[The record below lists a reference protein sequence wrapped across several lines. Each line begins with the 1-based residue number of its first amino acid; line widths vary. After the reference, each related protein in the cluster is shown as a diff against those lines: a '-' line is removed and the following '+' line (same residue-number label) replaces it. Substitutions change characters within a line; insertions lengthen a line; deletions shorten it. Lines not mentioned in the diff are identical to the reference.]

1 MSDTAESRATR
12 LEVPRDAGLLADVPS
27 LVRHHGHGLVTV
39 GGVLPE
45 TSDGSRVHPG
55 RVGEDV
61 TLADGYAAARFA
73 GLRVLGLLRAA
84 TGSLDHIAGFVRT
97 LTFVAVG
104 SGFTDINKVTNG
116 AADLWVEVFG
126 DPGGRATSAGIGV
139 VSLPRGNVFQI
150 TATVQVRDQS
160 EQQGGS
166 AMTAPFPMTV
176 PSPMTAPSRRE
187 GEER

>member
-1 MSDTAESRATR
+1 MTDTAESRAAR
-12 LEVPRDAGLLADVPS
+12 LEVPRDAGILADLPS
-27 LVRHHGHGLVTV
+27 LVRRHGRGLVTV

-45 TSDGSRVHPG
+45 TCDGVRVHPG

-84 TGSLDHIAGFVRT
+84 IGSLDDITGFVRT

-104 SGFTDINKVTNG
+104 GGFTDINRVTNG

-126 DPGGRATSAGIGV
+126 DPGGRSTSAGIGV
-139 VSLPRGNVFQI
+139 ASLPRGNVFQI
-150 TATVQVRDQS
+150 TATVQLRDQS
-160 EQQGGS
+160 EQQG
-166 AMTAPFPMTV
+166 AA
-176 PSPMTAPSRRE
+176 PMTAPSRRE